1 MSILIWITIGAR
13 FISDANSLC
22 HENNGLLIDDKEKC
36 SLAVSDISNQRPNT
50 EFDSDWPRGC
60 YITNKTKKIYF
71 NSHFSGRRN
80 AGAQPLCISK
90 TGSLNELSHYFTFS
104 AITIKQIIWQLNR

>member
-90 TGSLNELSHYFTFS
+90 TGSLNELSHYVTFS
-104 AITIKQIIWQLNR
+104 AINKTDNMAA